1 LVGEV
6 ISGRYR
12 VTELIAT
19 GGMSS
24 VYLGQ
29 HVHMMKRVAIKVLD
43 PKAEQLPELV
53 ARFQREA
60 IAGAH
65 VQHPNIASATDFGQL
80 KDGSY
85 FLVLE
90 YVPGTTL
97 NQVIAKGPM
106 SAQRAVNIAKQI
118 ASGLGAA
125 HEVGVVHRD
134 VKPTNVILLEGSN
147 DVVKLIDFG
156 FAQVK
161 LSKVPSLAPPPD
173 EPASPEKML
182 TQAGVVLGTVAY
194 MSPEA
199 ALGMGAVDQRS
210 DLYALGLILYELLSG
225 KHPFDAPEPVR
236 LFLQQR
242 TVPPPPIARRSPGVK
257 VPKALEAV
265 VMKLLQK
272 DPKDRYQSAAEVVSA
287 LDTAMMSLAFE
298 VVPDVSSLPESGLF
312 GGPAEGALP
321 VKAPP
326 PKAPPA
332 KPSASDMLP
341 TIALGV
347 APGLGPLPPPNLPPA
362 RDAGVIVAPEAPA
375 QAPGAKVVAAKVV
388 VGDALAK
395 VGGFLRRI
403 PGLTAFE
410 KKLPQNGRFPPWAY
424 VVAPVVA
431 ILFIWVMFALSRRT
445 TRAGGGRI
453 EGVMVAPSADPAAG
467 EIERGPFMVQKQ
479 DKPAATPDAGGLDAA
494 GWRMTLRNA
503 VRQKD
508 WGKGAEAVF
517 TLMRIDPEAFRDRD
531 VQNGMRGVA
540 VALQDAGGEPADKFF
555 GTLTNETASDGLD
568 LLYDLSRFRG
578 WTKAGKRATDTLR
591 NPEVMMRASTPLKVL
606 FDFREASCMA
616 KRDSFGKMAEQ
627 GDDRALYELTSL
639 RDAECRS
646 RRDACCF
653 TESRALADAI
663 KSLKARLA
671 ASRAQPPPA
680 TQPPAQP

>member
-97 NQVIAKGPM
+97 NQLIAKGPVG
-106 SAQRAVNIAKQI
+106 AQRAVGIAKQI

-125 HEVGVVHRD
+125 HTVGVVHRD

-173 EPASPEKML
+173 EPSSPEKML

-199 ALGMGAVDQRS
+199 ALGMGAVDHRS
-210 DLYALGLILYELLSG
+210 DLYALGLIVYELLSG
-225 KHPFDAPEPVR
+225 KHPFEAAEPVR

-242 TVPPPPIARRSPGVK
+242 TVPPPPIAKRSPGVK
-257 VPKALEAV
+257 VPPALEAV
-265 VMKLLQK
+265 VMKLLEK

-287 LDTAMMSLAFE
+287 LETAMMSLAFE
-298 VVPDVSSLPESGLF
+298 VVPDVSALPEGGLF
-312 GGPAEGALP
+312 GGAAEKPAAPKEGP
-321 VKAPP
+321 SKPAP
-326 PKAPPA
+326 
-332 KPSASDMLP
+332 SDQFP

-347 APGLGPLPPPNLPPA
+347 APGLGPLPPPNPPPP
-362 RDAGVIVAPEAPA
+362 REAGVILASEAPA
-375 QAPGAKVVAAKVV
+375 EEPAAKGAAGDPFAKIAELVRRVPGVVALEKV
-388 VGDALAK
+388 
-395 VGGFLRRI
+395 
-403 PGLTAFE
+403 
-410 KKLPQNGRFPPWAY
+410 LPQNGRFPPWAY
-424 VVAPVVA
+424 VAAPIVA
-431 ILFIWVMFALSRRT
+431 ILFIVVMVALSRRT
-445 TRAGGGRI
+445 NRGEAART
-453 EGVMVAPSADPAAG
+453 ESVMVAPTADPAQGAD
-467 EIERGPFMVQKQ
+467 IERGPYMVQKP

-508 WGKGAEAVF
+508 WAKGTEAVL

-531 VQNGMRGVA
+531 VQNGMRNVA
-540 VALQDAGGEPADKFF
+540 VALEDAGGEPADKFF
-555 GTLTNETASDGLD
+555 GTLTNETGSDGLD
-568 LLYDLSRFRG
+568 LLYDISRFRT

-591 NPEVMMRASTPLKVL
+591 NPEVMMRASTPLKAL

-616 KRDSFGKMAEQ
+616 KRDSFGKLAEV
-627 GDDRALYELTSL
+627 GDDRALYELTQL
-639 RDAECRS
+639 RDAECRR
-646 RRDACCF
+646 RRDPCCF
-653 TESRALADAI
+653 NESRALSDAI
-663 KSLKARLA
+663 RSLKSRL
-671 ASRAQPPPA
+671 ASRAQPPPPA
-680 TQPPAQP
+680 AQP